1 MIHPTKLVYCLVYS
15 IVIMACLYCVGVL
28 ETSAFCV
35 MDKLG
40 LSLFT
45 VLEMSAFNWALS
57 LLQII
62 VGGLSR
68 IVLSVF
74 FC

>member
-1 MIHPTKLVYCLVYS
+1 
-15 IVIMACLYCVGVL
+15 MACLYCVGVL

-45 VLEMSAFNWALS
+45 VLEMLEMSAFNWALS
-57 LLQII
+57 LLLII

>member
-1 MIHPTKLVYCLVYS
+1 MIHPIKLVYCLVYS
-15 IVIMACLYCVGVL
+15 IVFMACLYCVGVL

>member
-1 MIHPTKLVYCLVYS
+1 MIHPIKLVYCLVYS
-15 IVIMACLYCVGVL
+15 IVFMACLYCVGVL

-35 MDKLG
+35 MDTLG

>member
-1 MIHPTKLVYCLVYS
+1 MIHPIKLVYCLVYS
-15 IVIMACLYCVGVL
+15 IVFMACLYCVGVL

-45 VLEMSAFNWALS
+45 VLEMSAFNWDLS